1 MTKRTGYQAIK
12 VYSKAVPDTTWD
24 QLERGFRANKFN
36 TYIIGQEVY
45 EVTST
50 YTLINLQGVLDQ
62 KYKIGFFF
70 TPNPRRR
77 NLKAVWP
84 ATPEENLERLTEA
97 GQPYERGVPK
107 CPRCNGKLES
117 STPLALC

>member
-1 MTKRTGYQAIK
+1 M
-12 VYSKAVPDTTWD
+12 PDTTWN

-36 TYIIGQEVY
+36 THIIGQEVE

-50 YTLINLQGVLDQ
+50 YTLIDLQGKLDQ
-62 KYKIGFFF
+62 KYKVGFYFS
-70 TPNPRRR
+70 PNPRRR
-77 NLKAVWP
+77 NAKASWP
-84 ATPEENLERLTEA
+84 ASPEENIERLKEA
-97 GQPYERGVPK
+97 GQPYERGIPK

>member
-1 MTKRTGYQAIK
+1 MTETTGYQAIK
-12 VYSKAVPDTTWD
+12 VYIKAVPDTSWD

-36 TYIIGQEVY
+36 THIIGQEVY

-50 YTLINLQGVLDQ
+50 YTLINLQGKLDQ

-70 TPNPRRR
+70 SPNPRRR
-77 NLKAVWP
+77 NLKACWP
-84 ATPEENLERLTEA
+84 ATPEENLERLKDA
-97 GQPYERGVPK
+97 GQPYERGIPK
-107 CPRCNGKLES
+107 CPRCNGNVES